1 MSDEN
6 PSFLEPSESAHTEMG
21 DLPTEAETVVDQ
33 REKTFSLEYVE
44 ELRAEAVKWRQDS
57 RQKVDRAVAD
67 LKKQQKQ
74 LSEELA
80 KATEERDLATEERD
94 LHVGAAVE
102 LTKYKKALEAGI
114 SPENVLEVVSLI
126 KETDEDAIESA
137 VERMKSLIGKAPERD
152 RPIDPSQGSG
162 SHMPLNGDPILE
174 KVKRMVGA

>member
-74 LSEELA
+74 LTEELA
-80 KATEERDLATEERD
+80 KATEERDLN
-94 LHVGAAVE
+94 VGAAVE
-102 LTKYKKALEAGI
+102 LTKYKKALEAGL

-137 VERMKSLIGKAPERD
+137 VERMKSLIGKAPEKA

-162 SHMPLNGDPILE
+162 SHVPLNGDPILE